1 MPYVTIFKVIGSDD
15 NTPLDNTS
23 LISYVSQHNSSS
35 KWMVDTTNLSN
46 NRKWTTSAPTTW
58 KKKDSAALSSKLR
71 KRA

>member
-35 KWMVDTTNLSN
+35 KWMVDITNLSN
-46 NRKWTTSAPTTW
+46 NRK
-58 KKKDSAALSSKLR
+58 
-71 KRA
+71 